1 MSSMKP
7 QHAKTTGTETHVADE
22 DSEKVPFIDGRV
34 IAFGIPGASAVS
46 PIGTFLPGGPIH
58 DNPTLAAF
66 TQPGRGLDPIRIIVG
81 SRSNFG
87 APIANPNQAAGALLS
102 I

>member
-1 MSSMKP
+1 MSLGGAGISF
-7 QHAKTTGTETHVADE
+7 AREDE
-22 DSEKVPFIDGRV
+22 LAPVIDGRV

-66 TQPGRGLDPIRIIVG
+66 TQPGRVLDPIRIIVG

-87 APIANPNQAAGALLS
+87 APIANPNQAAGALAVHRPR
-102 I
+102 